1 MMTQISQPMTTL
13 CPHCG
18 KDDRIQRVRAYPHPR
33 LAPPRYIEAPK
44 PVWHEPNKPLRL
56 LLAILLALALGL
68 LMIGAVQTDG
78 NLAWEALSGGG
89 GTLVAGMILVGVM
102 RPRRKIA
109 LRQHDQLVDAWTQRV
124 GAERRRFQI
133 AYSRWENDLFYCHR
147 DDVVFLRGSP
157 GVLPEQMSLL
167 LS

>member
-1 MMTQISQPMTTL
+1 MITQISQPAATV

-33 LAPPRYIEAPK
+33 LGPPKYSEAPQ
-44 PVWHEPNKPLRL
+44 PVWQEPNKPLRL

-68 LMIGAVQTDG
+68 LVIAAVQTDG
-78 NLAWEALSGGG
+78 DLAWEALSGGG
-89 GTLVAGMILVGVM
+89 GAMVAAMILVGVM
-102 RPRRKIA
+102 RPRRKKA
-109 LRQHDQLVDAWTQRV
+109 LRQHEQLVNAWTQRV

-157 GVLPEQMSLL
+157 GVLPEQMGML